1 MYDGFSDHT
10 LGITASLIFAMLKKK
25 QNTKNILIE
34 KHVKLRN
41 SRGPDADSSI
51 NTEEL
56 ADLVSAVRKIE
67 KLKF

>member
-1 MYDGFSDHT
+1 
-10 LGITASLIFAMLKKK
+10 MLKKK

-56 ADLVSAVRKIE
+56 ADLVSSVRKIE